1 MTDKKE
7 ARARLAR
14 YANEYSLDAKQVD
27 LLIEYLSLLRQWNET
42 HNLTSIVDWLEMVDL
57 HVLDAL
63 TVLPFI
69 SGKTVLDVGSGAGI
83 PAIPLAIACS
93 ELAVH
98 SVDSRRKKIQF
109 QIHAQ
114 HTLGINNLFPV
125 HSRVE
130 QYRPGQK
137 FDTLACRAFA
147 SLELFVNSSIDLC
160 KAKGR
165 LLAMKGVY
173 PAGELEKLSPG
184 VVDVIAVHQ
193 LSVPGQAL
201 ASRHLVEMAPATSV
215 VLDTKPSK
223 T

>member
-7 ARARLAR
+7 AHARLAQ
-14 YANEYSLDAKQVD
+14 YANEYSLDAKKID
-27 LLIEYLSLLRQWNET
+27 LLIEYLALLRQWNGS

-69 SGKTVLDVGSGAGI
+69 YGKAVLDVGSGAGV
-83 PAIPLAIACS
+83 PGIPLAIACS

-114 HTLGINNLFPV
+114 HALGVTNFFPV

-130 QYRPGQK
+130 QYQPGQK

-147 SLELFVNSSIDLC
+147 SLELFVKSSIDLC
-160 KAKGR
+160 KPNGR
-165 LLAMKGVY
+165 LLAMKGAY
-173 PAGELEKLSPG
+173 PADELEKLSPE
-184 VVDVIAVHQ
+184 VVDVIAVHE
-193 LSVPGQAL
+193 LSIPGRAL
-201 ASRHLVEMAPATSV
+201 TSRHLVEMAPANC
-215 VLDTKPSK
+215 KN
-223 T
+223 